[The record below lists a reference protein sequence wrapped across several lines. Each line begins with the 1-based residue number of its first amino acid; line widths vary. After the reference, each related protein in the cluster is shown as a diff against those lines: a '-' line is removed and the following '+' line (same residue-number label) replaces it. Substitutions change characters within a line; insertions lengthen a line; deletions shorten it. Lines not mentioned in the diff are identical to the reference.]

1 MAETTTLEI
10 TGMTCQGCVTALTRA
25 LSRLPGV
32 EGVTVDLAA
41 NTARATRT
49 APTEVLI
56 AAAEPAGYGA
66 KRAA

>member
-32 EGVTVDLAA
+32 ASVTVDLAA
-41 NTARATRT
+41 NTARATGS
-49 APTEVLI
+49 APADALI
-56 AAAEPAGYGA
+56 AAAERAGYGA